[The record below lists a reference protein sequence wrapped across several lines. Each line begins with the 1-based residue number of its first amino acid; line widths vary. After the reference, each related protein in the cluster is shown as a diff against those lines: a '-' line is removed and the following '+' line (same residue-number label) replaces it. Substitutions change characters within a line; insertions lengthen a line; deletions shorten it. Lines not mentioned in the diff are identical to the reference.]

1 MDKHQQQQQFKS
13 DIVNASLVLN
23 NQLTRLRML
32 DKKFTAMD
40 KDLRNQ
46 IAANIKSD
54 NNDRAKAIANEL
66 ANIRH
71 VKRTTQNMSLA
82 LEVVV
87 IRFSTINEFAMILET
102 INPTI
107 EMIKDIQKDISKAVP
122 TASEVLSEMSSVTSD
137 VLINSNIKSE
147 TNKVPIS
154 LPVDTEA
161 LSILNEVEGIL
172 ENEAKAKLPE
182 VPNSIHDVKTKQ
194 GTDEHVIEDN
204 QIMIEG

>member
-32 DKKFTAMD
+32 DKKFTAMN

-46 IAANIKSD
+46 IAANIKSG

-71 VKRTTQNMSLA
+71 VQRTTQNMSLA

-87 IRFSTINEFAMILET
+87 IRFSTINEFAIILET

-107 EMIKDIQKDISKAVP
+107 EMIKGIQKEISKAVP
-122 TASEVLSEMSSVTSD
+122 TANEVLSEMTSMTSD

-147 TNKVPIS
+147 AGKVPIS
-154 LPVDTEA
+154 IPVDTEA

-182 VPNSIHDVKTKQ
+182 VPNSIHAIKIKRE
-194 GTDEHVIEDN
+194 TDERVIEDN
-204 QIMIEG
+204 RIMVEG

>member
-32 DKKFTAMD
+32 DKKFTAMN

-46 IAANIKSD
+46 IAANIKSG

-71 VKRTTQNMSLA
+71 VQRTTQNMSLA

-87 IRFSTINEFAMILET
+87 IRFSTINEFAIILET

-107 EMIKDIQKDISKAVP
+107 EMIKGIQKEISKAVP
-122 TASEVLSEMSSVTSD
+122 TANEVLSEMTSMTSD

-147 TNKVPIS
+147 AGKVPIS
-154 LPVDTEA
+154 IPVDTEA

-182 VPNSIHDVKTKQ
+182 VPNSIHAIKMKQ
-194 GTDEHVIEDN
+194 ETDEHVVEDN
-204 QIMIEG
+204 RIMVEG

>member
-32 DKKFTAMD
+32 DKKFTAMNT
-40 KDLRNQ
+40 DLRNQ
-46 IAANIKSD
+46 IAANIKTG

-71 VKRTTQNMSLA
+71 VQRTTQNMSLA

-87 IRFSTINEFAMILET
+87 IRFSTINEFAIILET

-107 EMIKDIQKDISKAVP
+107 EMIKGIQKEISKAVP
-122 TASEVLSEMSSVTSD
+122 TANEVLSEMTSMTSD

-147 TNKVPIS
+147 AGKVPIS
-154 LPVDTEA
+154 IPVDTES

-182 VPNSIHDVKTKQ
+182 VPNSIHDAKMKQ
-194 GTDEHVIEDN
+194 GTDEHVIKDN

>member
-32 DKKFTAMD
+32 DKKFTAMN

-46 IAANIKSD
+46 IAANIKSG

-71 VKRTTQNMSLA
+71 VQRTTQNMSLA

-87 IRFSTINEFAMILET
+87 IRFSTINEFAIILET

-122 TASEVLSEMSSVTSD
+122 TANEVLSEMTSMTSD

-147 TNKVPIS
+147 VGKVPIS
-154 LPVDTEA
+154 TPVDTEA

-172 ENEAKAKLPE
+172 ENEAKVKLPE
-182 VPNSIHDVKTKQ
+182 VPNSIHAVKIKQ
-194 GTDEHVIEDN
+194 ETDEHVIEDN
-204 QIMIEG
+204 QIMVEG

>member
-23 NQLTRLRML
+23 NQLARLRML
-32 DKKFTAMD
+32 DKKFTAMN

-46 IAANIKSD
+46 IAANIKSG

-71 VKRTTQNMSLA
+71 VQRTTQNMSLA

-87 IRFSTINEFAMILET
+87 IRFSTINEFAIILET

-122 TASEVLSEMSSVTSD
+122 TANEVLSEMTSMTSD

-147 TNKVPIS
+147 VGKVPIS
-154 LPVDTEA
+154 TPVDTEA

-172 ENEAKAKLPE
+172 ENEAKVKLPE
-182 VPNSIHDVKTKQ
+182 VPNSIHAVKIKQ
-194 GTDEHVIEDN
+194 ETDEHVIEDN
-204 QIMIEG
+204 RIMVEG

>member
-32 DKKFTAMD
+32 DKKFTAMNT
-40 KDLRNQ
+40 DLRNQ
-46 IAANIKSD
+46 IAVNIKSG

-71 VKRTTQNMSLA
+71 VQRTTQNMSLA

-87 IRFSTINEFAMILET
+87 IRFSTINEFAIILET

-107 EMIKDIQKDISKAVP
+107 EMIKGIQKEISKAVP
-122 TASEVLSEMSSVTSD
+122 TANEVLSEMTSMTSD

-147 TNKVPIS
+147 AGKVPIS
-154 LPVDTEA
+154 IPVDTEA

-182 VPNSIHDVKTKQ
+182 VPNSIHAIKIKRE
-194 GTDEHVIEDN
+194 TDERVIEDN
-204 QIMIEG
+204 RIMVEG

>member
-32 DKKFTAMD
+32 DKKFTAMNT
-40 KDLRNQ
+40 DLRNQ
-46 IAANIKSD
+46 IAANIKSG

-71 VKRTTQNMSLA
+71 VQRTTQNMSLA

-87 IRFSTINEFAMILET
+87 IRFSTINEFAIILET

-107 EMIKDIQKDISKAVP
+107 EMIKGIQKEISKAVP
-122 TASEVLSEMSSVTSD
+122 TANEVLSEMTSMTSD

-147 TNKVPIS
+147 AGKVPIS
-154 LPVDTEA
+154 IPVDTEA

-182 VPNSIHDVKTKQ
+182 VPNSIHAIKMKQ
-194 GTDEHVIEDN
+194 ETDEHVVEDN
-204 QIMIEG
+204 RIMVEG

>member
-32 DKKFTAMD
+32 DKKFTAMN

-46 IAANIKSD
+46 IAANIKSG

-71 VKRTTQNMSLA
+71 VQRTTQNMSLA

-87 IRFSTINEFAMILET
+87 IRFSTINEFAIILET

-107 EMIKDIQKDISKAVP
+107 EMIKGIQKEISKAVP
-122 TASEVLSEMSSVTSD
+122 TANEVLSEMTSMTSD

-147 TNKVPIS
+147 AGKVPIS
-154 LPVDTEA
+154 IPVDTES

-182 VPNSIHDVKTKQ
+182 VPNSIHAIKMKQ
-194 GTDEHVIEDN
+194 ETDEHVVEDN
-204 QIMIEG
+204 RIMVEG

>member
-32 DKKFTAMD
+32 DKKFTAMNT
-40 KDLRNQ
+40 DLRNQ
-46 IAANIKSD
+46 IAANIKSG

-71 VKRTTQNMSLA
+71 VQRTTQNMSLA

-87 IRFSTINEFAMILET
+87 IRFSTINEFAIILET

-107 EMIKDIQKDISKAVP
+107 EMIKGIQKEISKAVP
-122 TASEVLSEMSSVTSD
+122 TANEVLSEMTSMTSD
-137 VLINSNIKSE
+137 VLTNSNIKSE
-147 TNKVPIS
+147 AGKVPIS
-154 LPVDTEA
+154 IPVDTEA

-182 VPNSIHDVKTKQ
+182 VPNSIHAIKINQ
-194 GTDEHVIEDN
+194 ETDEHVIEDN
-204 QIMIEG
+204 RIMVEG

>member
-23 NQLTRLRML
+23 NQLARLRML
-32 DKKFTAMD
+32 DKKFTAMN

-46 IAANIKSD
+46 IAANIKSG

-71 VKRTTQNMSLA
+71 VQRTTQNMSLA

-87 IRFSTINEFAMILET
+87 IRFSTINEFAIILET

-107 EMIKDIQKDISKAVP
+107 EMIKDIQKDILKAVP
-122 TASEVLSEMSSVTSD
+122 TANEVLSEMTSMTSD

-147 TNKVPIS
+147 VGKVPIS
-154 LPVDTEA
+154 TPVDTEA

-172 ENEAKAKLPE
+172 ENEAKVKLPE
-182 VPNSIHDVKTKQ
+182 VPNSIHAVKIKQ
-194 GTDEHVIEDN
+194 ETDEHVIEDN
-204 QIMIEG
+204 QIMVEG

>member
-23 NQLTRLRML
+23 NQLARLRML
-32 DKKFTAMD
+32 DKKFTAMNT
-40 KDLRNQ
+40 DLRNQ
-46 IAANIKSD
+46 IAANIKSG

-71 VKRTTQNMSLA
+71 VQRTTQNMSLA

-87 IRFSTINEFAMILET
+87 IRFSTINEFAIILET

-107 EMIKDIQKDISKAVP
+107 EMIKGIQKEISKAVP
-122 TASEVLSEMSSVTSD
+122 TANEVLSEMTSMTSD

-147 TNKVPIS
+147 VGKVPIS
-154 LPVDTEA
+154 TPVDTEA

-172 ENEAKAKLPE
+172 ENEATAKLPE
-182 VPNSIHDVKTKQ
+182 VPNSIHANKIKQ
-194 GTDEHVIEDN
+194 ETDEHVIEDN
-204 QIMIEG
+204 RIMVEG

>member
-32 DKKFTAMD
+32 DKKFTAMNT
-40 KDLRNQ
+40 DLRNQ
-46 IAANIKSD
+46 IAANIKSG

-71 VKRTTQNMSLA
+71 VQRTTQNMSLA

-87 IRFSTINEFAMILET
+87 IRFSTINEFAIILET

-107 EMIKDIQKDISKAVP
+107 EMIKGIQKEISKAVP
-122 TASEVLSEMSSVTSD
+122 TANEVLSEMTSMTSD

-147 TNKVPIS
+147 AGKVPIS
-154 LPVDTEA
+154 IPVDTEA

-182 VPNSIHDVKTKQ
+182 IPNSIHANKIKQ
-194 GTDEHVIEDN
+194 ETDEHVIEDN
-204 QIMIEG
+204 RIMVEG

>member
-32 DKKFTAMD
+32 DKKFTAMNT
-40 KDLRNQ
+40 DLRNQ
-46 IAANIKSD
+46 IATNIKSG

-71 VKRTTQNMSLA
+71 VQRTTQNMSLA

-87 IRFSTINEFAMILET
+87 IRFSTINEFATILET

-107 EMIKDIQKDISKAVP
+107 EMIKGIQKEISKAVP
-122 TASEVLSEMSSVTSD
+122 TANEVLSEMTSMTSD

-147 TNKVPIS
+147 AGKVPIS
-154 LPVDTEA
+154 IPVDTEA

-172 ENEAKAKLPE
+172 ENEAKSKLPE
-182 VPNSIHDVKTKQ
+182 VPNSIHAIKIKQ
-194 GTDEHVIEDN
+194 ETDEHVMDDN
-204 QIMIEG
+204 RIMVEG